1 MAFDPN
7 KIPAGL
13 RQSYGAG
20 RCAVL
25 VGAGASKGAGL
36 PLWGELLNKM
46 IDSAVAHNLITKER
60 EAEYR
65 KLATEKDKFLMVAS
79 GLKDDLRSHFDQF
92 IEETFVAP
100 KPQPTPLHEA
110 LVALDKLQFVLT
122 TNYDTL
128 LERSFR
134 RRDGD
139 VSVCTFSDAG
149 EVQRRLSR
157 REFFILKAHGD
168 ATKLSNEIVLTDVD
182 YRKLLFGQRAYQSL
196 LSAMFTM
203 FTFVFVGASMAD
215 PEISLLLSYI
225 ADSFSPN
232 AGPTHYALMAAEDV
246 TEVEKDRWFKDFK
259 IQLITVSKQDNY
271 AELTEFL
278 HALGAPAAPAAA
290 VAPAAH

>member
-1 MAFDPN
+1 MAFDPD
-7 KIPAGL
+7 KIPEAL
-13 RQSYGAG
+13 RQAYGAG

-36 PLWGELLNKM
+36 PLWGELLTKM
-46 IDSAVAHNLITKER
+46 IDSAVAHKVITPDR

-65 KLATEKDKFLMVAS
+65 QLATRTDKFLMVAS

-92 IEETFVAP
+92 IEETFIAP
-100 KPQPTPLHEA
+100 KPAPTALHQA
-110 LVALDKLQFVLT
+110 LVALDKLQFILT

-128 LERSFR
+128 LERAYRKRDDDVAVCSF
-134 RRDGD
+134 
-139 VSVCTFSDAG
+139 TDAG

-168 ATKLSNEIVLTDVD
+168 ATKLGNKIVLTDVD
-182 YRKLLFGQRAYQSL
+182 YRNLLFGQRAYQSL

-203 FTFVFVGASMAD
+203 FTIVFVGASMAD
-215 PEISLLLSYI
+215 PEVSLLLSYI

-246 TEVEKDRWFKDFK
+246 TQVEKDRWFRDFK

-278 HALGAPAAPAAA
+278 RELGAPPAAAAPAAA
-290 VAPAAH
+290 H

>member
-1 MAFDPN
+1 MAFDPV
-7 KIPAGL
+7 KIPDAL
-13 RQSYGAG
+13 RQAYGSG

-36 PLWGELLNKM
+36 PLWGEFLSKM
-46 IDSAVAHNLITKER
+46 IDAAVAHRVISAER

-65 KLATEKDKFLMVAS
+65 RLVTRSDKFLMVAS
-79 GLKDDLRSHFDQF
+79 GLKDDLGSHFDQF
-92 IEETFVAP
+92 IEDTFIAP
-100 KPQPTPLHEA
+100 KPAPTPLHKT
-110 LVALDKLQFVLT
+110 LVELDKLQLVLT

-128 LERSFR
+128 LERAFR
-134 RRDGD
+134 QRNDD
-139 VSVCTFSDAG
+139 VSVCSFKDVG
-149 EVQRRLSR
+149 EVQRRLSK

-168 ATKLSNEIVLTDVD
+168 ATKLGNEIVLTDVD

-203 FTFVFVGASMAD
+203 FTFVFVGASMTD

-232 AGPTHYALMAAEDV
+232 AGPTHYALMAEEDA
-246 TEVEKDRWFKDFK
+246 TQVERDRWFKDFK
-259 IQLITVSKQDNY
+259 IQLITVSKEDNY

-278 HALGAPAAPAAA
+278 RELGTPAK
-290 VAPAAH
+290 VK

>member
-1 MAFDPN
+1 MAFDPK
-7 KIPAGL
+7 KIPDAL
-13 RQSYGAG
+13 RQAYGAG

-36 PLWGELLNKM
+36 PLWGELLTKM
-46 IDSAVAHNLITKER
+46 IDSAVAHGVVAPAK

-65 KLATEKDKFLMVAS
+65 ELARRTDKFLMVAS

-92 IEETFVAP
+92 IEETFIAP
-100 KPQPTPLHEA
+100 KPTPTALHEA

-128 LERSFR
+128 LERAFR
-134 RRDGD
+134 KRDDD
-139 VSVCTFSDAG
+139 VSVCSFTDAG

-168 ATKLSNEIVLTDVD
+168 ATKLGNKIVLTDVD
-182 YRKLLFGQRAYQSL
+182 YRNLLFGQRAYQSL

-203 FTFVFVGASMAD
+203 FTIIFVGASMTD

-246 TEVEKDRWFKDFK
+246 TEVEKNRWFKDFK
-259 IQLITVSKQDNY
+259 IQLITVSKQNDY

-278 HALGAPAAPAAA
+278 RELGSSPIVTPAVP
-290 VAPAAH
+290 

>member
-1 MAFDPN
+1 MAFDST
-7 KIPAGL
+7 KIPEAL
-13 RQSYGAG
+13 RQAYGSG

-36 PLWGELLNKM
+36 PLWGELLTKM
-46 IDSAVAHNLITKER
+46 INAAVAHRVITAER

-65 KLATEKDKFLMVAS
+65 ALATRTDKFLLVAS
-79 GLKDDLRSHFDQF
+79 SLKDDLRSHFDQF
-92 IEETFVAP
+92 IEETFIAP
-100 KPQPTPLHEA
+100 KPVPTPLHEA
-110 LVALDKLQFVLT
+110 LVGLGKLQFVLT

-128 LERSFR
+128 LERAFR
-134 RRDGD
+134 KRDDD
-139 VSVCTFSDAG
+139 VSVCSFTDAG
-149 EVQRRLSR
+149 EVQRSLSR

-168 ATKLSNEIVLTDVD
+168 ATKPGNQIVLTDAD
-182 YRKLLFGQRAYQSL
+182 YRNLLFGRRAYQSL

-203 FTFVFVGASMAD
+203 FTFIFVGASMTD

-232 AGPTHYALMAAEDV
+232 AGPTHYALMAAED
-246 TEVEKDRWFKDFK
+246 TTQIERDRWFKDFK

-278 HALGAPAAPAAA
+278 RELGAP
-290 VAPAAH
+290 VAAH